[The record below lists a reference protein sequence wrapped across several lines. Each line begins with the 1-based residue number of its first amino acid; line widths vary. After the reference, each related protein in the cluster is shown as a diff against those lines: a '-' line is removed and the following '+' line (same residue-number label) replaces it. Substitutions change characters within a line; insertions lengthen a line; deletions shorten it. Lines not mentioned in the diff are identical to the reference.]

1 MNSSRALKAAAEVI
15 AESPHALQL
24 RYLQTLNAIAAEKN
38 STIIFP
44 LPMELT
50 TSMMSKK
57 SSNIGNVR
65 VV

>member
-1 MNSSRALKAAAEVI
+1 MNSSRALREAAAVI

-24 RYLQTLNAIAAEKN
+24 RYLQTLTAIAAEKN

-50 TSMMSKK
+50 TCMIPKK
-57 SSNIGNVR
+57 SSSIGNVR